1 MAQHS
6 SPVKTAGAMVR
17 RVRVESVDFD
27 QQIVVV
33 SMPTV
38 NTQIKVPLSVR
49 RSRLDL
55 PVVGETWLIERT
67 LGSQWTL
74 AAPVYPASPRPAV
87 TGSRALSDP
96 VSLSLLA
103 ALVDL
108 GLVDDQTTA

>member
-6 SPVKTAGAMVR
+6 NPTKTAGGSVR
-17 RVRVESVDFD
+17 RVRIEEVDLD
-27 QQIVVV
+27 RQIVIV

-38 NTQIKVPLSVR
+38 NTQFQVPLSVR
-49 RSRLDL
+49 RSRLDM

-67 LGSQWTL
+67 LGPQWTL
-74 AAPVYPASPRPAV
+74 AAPVDPAKPRPAV
-87 TGSRALSDP
+87 TGSRALSDA